1 MAWDDLRERGRRGNE
16 VVATMALERG
26 ARLSQ
31 LLAQGEP
38 LKRAAWQAGM
48 AVRTAR
54 RHRREWQHA

>member
-26 ARLSQ
+26 ARLRQ

-38 LKRAAWQAGM
+38 LKRAAWQVGM

-54 RHRREWQHA
+54 RHRREWQR